1 MLHHGHKLD
10 TDNRARAPPIFQTTS
25 FEFKSAE
32 HGGALFELSQL
43 GPIYTRLMNPT
54 THVLEYKVAK
64 LEGAP
69 CKAHGDC
76 DNATTLPNALAVASG
91 QSAQMHALLTFMSS
105 GDNFVASTD
114 LYGGTWNLF
123 ANTMKDMGIECRFV
137 DPGNPKAF
145 ANATDAPPPPPF
157 DRGTV
162 PYALLDARVPFALWP
177 PERFGRVERK
187 SPGARLVPR
196 EAE

>member
-1 MLHHGHKLD
+1 MAGEGFTTCMLHHGHKLD

-69 CKAHGDC
+69 CLAHGDY
-76 DNATTLPNALAVASG
+76 DNAKTLPNVF
-91 QSAQMHALLTFMSS
+91 SA
-105 GDNFVASTD
+105 
-114 LYGGTWNLF
+114 
-123 ANTMKDMGIECRFV
+123 
-137 DPGNPKAF
+137 
-145 ANATDAPPPPPF
+145 
-157 DRGTV
+157 
-162 PYALLDARVPFALWP
+162 
-177 PERFGRVERK
+177 
-187 SPGARLVPR
+187 ARL
-196 EAE
+196 

>member
-10 TDNRARAPPIFQTTS
+10 TDNRARAVPLFQTTS

-54 THVLEYKVAK
+54 THVLEYKMAK

-105 GDNFVASTD
+105 GDNFVTSAE
-114 LYGGTWNLF
+114 LYGGTYTQFKYSF
-123 ANTMKDMGIECRFV
+123 ANLGIEARFFNAA
-137 DPGNPKAF
+137 NPDEAAALIDESTKCIYLETIS
-145 ANATDAPPPPPF
+145 NPSS
-157 DRGTV
+157 TV
-162 PYALLDARVPFALWP
+162 PDLSASSSSKTSFVSSLTL
-177 PERFGRVERK
+177 
-187 SPGARLVPR
+187 SSCC
-196 EAE
+196 